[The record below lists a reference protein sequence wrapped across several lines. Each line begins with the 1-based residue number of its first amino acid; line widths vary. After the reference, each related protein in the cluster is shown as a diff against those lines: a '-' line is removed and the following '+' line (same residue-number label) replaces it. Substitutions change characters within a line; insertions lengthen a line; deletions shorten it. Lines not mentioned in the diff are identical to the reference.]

1 MSGGAR
7 LAFALASSL
16 GAVAAPRPSLA
27 SPGLDFGFGS
37 RAQALGG
44 AGVAIADDAMAVF
57 HNPSGL
63 VQAEH
68 VAVTAGFSSVSY
80 AQSVS
85 GTPADLPSVQTFDAG
100 LVVPG
105 RLGKVPV
112 AFGFALALPD
122 GRLSRLRE
130 PQATEPYWALDDA
143 APRLVDVGSTF
154 AFRPIP
160 ALAIGGGIGF
170 QASLRGTF
178 EVEGTA
184 VVADGAGSEW
194 ESRLRH
200 AVQADLT
207 ASRFPLL
214 GASYLPADWL
224 VVGLAYRGASLV
236 EHEIHGVLDGQ
247 LVVGDTQVPVRYA
260 FQTRANVAYTPAQVA
275 LGASS
280 RPLPHLG
287 LTAELDWQRYSAY
300 RSPYA
305 QTATH
310 VEIPP
315 ELELDVPDQVAVPA
329 PPAHFSDRFVPR
341 FGVEPDFELTPA
353 ISLKARAGYAYLPS
367 PVPTLQPAT
376 RLLALERHVLTLGAG
391 ASWKEPVA
399 PFAELALELAFADA
413 FGVSRTLTTTA
424 GPNADRVSGHSLL
437 FGATLRVAFQG
448 GE

>member
-1 MSGGAR
+1 MSARRR
-7 LAFALASSL
+7 LALVLASGL
-16 GAVAAPRPSLA
+16 AVVGSARPSFA
-27 SPGLDFGFGS
+27 SPGIDFGFGS

-44 AGVAIADDAMAVF
+44 AGVAIADDAAAVF

-63 VQAEH
+63 VRAEH
-68 VAVTAGFSSVSY
+68 VAVTAGYSSVSY
-80 AQSVS
+80 SQSVS
-85 GTPADLPSVQTFDAG
+85 GTPADLPTVQTFDAG

-130 PQATEPYWALDDA
+130 PQAAEPYWALDDA
-143 APRLVDVGSTF
+143 SPRLVDVGSTF

-160 ALAIGGGIGF
+160 ELAIGGGIGF

-194 ESRLRH
+194 QSHLRH

-214 GASYLPADWL
+214 GASFLPAEWL
-224 VVGLAYRGASLV
+224 LVGVSYRGASLV
-236 EHEIHGVLDGQ
+236 EHQIDGVLDGQ

-260 FQTRANVAYTPAQVA
+260 FQTHANVAYTPAQVA
-275 LGASS
+275 LGASG
-280 RPLPHLG
+280 RPLPHLCV
-287 LTAELDWQRYSAY
+287 TAELDWQRYSAY

-353 ISLKARAGYAYLPS
+353 IALTARAGYAYQHS
-367 PVPTLQPAT
+367 PVPTVQPAT

-391 ASWKEPVA
+391 VSFKEPVA
-399 PFAELALELAFADA
+399 PFAELALDLAFADA
-413 FGVSRTLTTTA
+413 LGVSRTLTTTA
-424 GPNADRVSGHSLL
+424 GPNADRVSGHALL
-437 FGATLRVAFQG
+437 FGATLRVAFR